1 MANGSSYEGPA
12 RADRLREK
20 YERMHRRAQG
30 KLDAVPISRELPAY
44 REELDSVSEVTV
56 GIGERVKVGAKGIP
70 GKALGATF
78 IILAIGGVI
87 YALARLW
94 LGR

>member
-1 MANGSSYEGPA
+1 MANGSSHEGPA

-44 REELDSVSEVTV
+44 REEQDSNSEVTV

-70 GKALGATF
+70 PRALGF
-78 IILAIGGVI
+78 AIAVL
-87 YALARLW
+87 ALAAAAVAILRA
-94 LGR
+94 LG